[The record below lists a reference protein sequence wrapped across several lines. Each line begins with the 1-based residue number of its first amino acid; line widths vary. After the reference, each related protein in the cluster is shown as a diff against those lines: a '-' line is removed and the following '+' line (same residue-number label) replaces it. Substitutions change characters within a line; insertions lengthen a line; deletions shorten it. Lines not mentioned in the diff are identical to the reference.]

1 MRLQGKL
8 YAESPIYRGNARKT
22 LFTRDGD
29 GAHRLVSL
37 AGEISGTAQS
47 LMDAFIGQDRKGRN
61 SGLLNQLWYRLYSVG
76 MPKGLISKV
85 SCQLRK
91 ESYARSNF
99 FDLRMGIKLDED
111 RWAAEAN
118 ANYKMETVFRNS
130 AFDLILTVD
139 DNKLKRGENQAR
151 LYYLLQE
158 LIEGRFWFG
167 AGKSKGLGRLK
178 LEMKIPFSAP
188 ETPPE
193 LNAHANH
200 LTLGYTFDAENPV
213 LVGWNWGKVDP
224 DTPSFAAVEGHL
236 LVGAMRNIPDP
247 IRERLEMTLGGP
259 ILNPDDWKRKLSQYL
274 PRVIAIQLQE
284 RADTEVEILYL
295 TSGALAKL
303 GKGRHGLSKKVMSAL
318 NPLVGRPFDSEDEAT
333 ETVTEALGDKANMTK
348 RVLKAM
354 TRERQ
359 TEQSLD
365 EAYWQNIADGLGLD
379 PDIADELEL
388 YLDNETELTRVL
400 STACQAIFPRLYRQV
415 DQQVKLLQSDS
426 WVDAELANREE
437 HLLIKVKLRE
447 GKITERQ
454 WEDRHQPPQG
464 VSAAAWREFLDAHRR
479 VRFRHMLDERN
490 LGKSI
495 TNDRNFIAFLKNY
508 RSRTRQ
514 ELGQDHH
521 LDFRSGGAS
530 KRDVSRKYGKPYDTV
545 FMRMLSWTPSASRDG
560 AWEVYVPGSTIKG
573 AFKKRASQILRTLWG
588 EDRKTQE
595 MLELLFGKQGQR
607 GMILFADA
615 HLVDPADPDRSWCSM
630 DGVKMDPKTGAPL
643 ESAKSDFLYAYGKE
657 LVFKFRMDI
666 QDIAPKEL
674 DALFV
679 VSHLLQDFARGDI
692 PLGGEKTS
700 GFGWVNGKL
709 NQVDWLTADPEGAV
723 SAALFS
729 GASLAQQGAWHRLQL
744 KDEAAAQ
751 FLQNAQPLDAVQDAG
766 KKAPRAS
773 AGFISHRAFG
783 GNSGMLFVEAEILTP
798 TSIRESGQPSFTATL
813 NGEPVN
819 GWDFFS
825 MSPPAAEFRPEERKY
840 ALPSKSLRGM
850 LRHIY
855 AIASDSGVDSPTIN
869 KLNPADSLFGWV
881 GRGQNQAIA
890 GRVSI
895 GFGYFNQPELAWY
908 KVPYPYGEWRFNGGQ
923 WTKSPG
929 GSAEKTIVKNT
940 WRIFP
945 HAPICPGAQQLASFE
960 ADSVQASY
968 FRAISAGA
976 KASFAIRFWNL
987 EDEELQR
994 LVWTVALED
1003 NLAHKIG
1010 HERYLGFGSLRLNIL
1025 PHSYLID
1032 WSKRYA
1038 GGGEDS
1044 WQQPLD
1050 VNAWRTPQAIK
1061 NHAVLQ
1067 RVLNAGQL

>member
-8 YAESPIYRGNARKT
+8 HAEAPIYRGNAKKT

-29 GAHRLVSL
+29 GTHRLVSL

-61 SGLLNQLWYRLYSVG
+61 SGLLNQLWYRLYGVG

-130 AFDLILTVD
+130 AFDLILSVD
-139 DNKLKRGENQAR
+139 DTKLKQGESQAR

-193 LNAHANH
+193 LNANANH
-200 LTLGYTFDAENPV
+200 LTFNYTFDADNPV

-303 GKGRHGLSKKVMSAL
+303 GKGRHGLSKKVMTAL
-318 NPLVGRPFDSEDEAT
+318 TPLAGRPFDSEDEAT
-333 ETVTEALGDKANMTK
+333 EAVTEALGDKANMTK

-365 EAYWQNIADGLGLD
+365 EAYWQDIADGLGLD
-379 PDIADELEL
+379 SDIADELEL

-400 STACQAIFPRLYRQV
+400 STACQAIFPRLYQQV

-454 WEDRHQPPQG
+454 WDDRNQPPQG

-514 ELGQDHH
+514 ELGQEHH
-521 LDFRSGGAS
+521 LDFRSGGS
-530 KRDVSRKYGKPYDTV
+530 SRREVSRKYGKPYDTV
-545 FMRMLSWTPSASRDG
+545 FMRMLSWSPSAGRDG

-615 HLVDPADPDRSWCSM
+615 HLVDPADPDRSWSSM
-630 DGVKMDPKTGAPL
+630 DGVKMDPKTGAPV
-643 ESAKSDFLYAYGKE
+643 EAAKSDFLYAYGKE

-666 QDIAPKEL
+666 QDIAPREL
-674 DALFV
+674 DTLFV

-700 GFGWVNGKL
+700 GFGWVAGQLK
-709 NQVDWLTADPEGAV
+709 QVNWLTADPEGAV

-751 FLQNAQPLDAVQDAG
+751 FLQNAQPLNAVQGAG

-783 GNSGMLFVEAEILTP
+783 GNSGMLFVEAELLTP
-798 TSIRESGQPSFTATL
+798 TSVRESGQPSFTTTL

-825 MSPPAAEFRPEERKY
+825 MSPPAAEYRPEERKY

-855 AIASDSGVDSPTIN
+855 AIASDSSVDSPNIN
-869 KLNPADSLFGWV
+869 KLNPTDSLFGWV

-895 GFGYFNQPELAWY
+895 NFAHFQQPELAWY
-908 KVPYPYGEWRFNGGQ
+908 KVPYPYGEWRFSGGQ

-945 HAPICPGAQQLASFE
+945 HAPIYPGAQQLASFE

-1025 PHSYLID
+1025 PHSYLIN

-1038 GGGEDS
+1038 GGSEDN
-1044 WQQPLD
+1044 WQEPLD
-1050 VNAWRTPQAIK
+1050 IGNWRVPKAIS